1 MSTESVSSD
10 SSLQAAQLIEDQLS
24 EEELE
29 MVAGGVLNELHNPN
43 RPSIPKGGGIGHI
56 PIPKGPLPPGPLGNQ
71 PGSESEYGTF
81 TSS

>member
-29 MVAGGVLNELHNPN
+29 MVAGGVLNERHHSSKKDTQAVGGNP
-43 RPSIPKGGGIGHI
+43 
-56 PIPKGPLPPGPLGNQ
+56 PIASSNGVSHSSPAGY
-71 PGSESEYGTF
+71 ESKPDIYDTLTL
-81 TSS
+81 TS

>member
-29 MVAGGVLNELHNPN
+29 MVAGGVLNELRNPT
-43 RPSIPKGGGIGHI
+43 RHTPAGRGSGHI
-56 PIPKGPLPPGPLGNQ
+56 PLPNGASPTGPVGIEDIPDI
-71 PGSESEYGTF
+71 YDTF
-81 TSS
+81 TS

>member
-29 MVAGGVLNELHNPN
+29 MVAGGVLSLTSSNSTPAPGGNGHKPIIPN
-43 RPSIPKGGGIGHI
+43 GS
-56 PIPKGPLPPGPLGNQ
+56 LPPGPLGGQ
-71 PGSESEYGTF
+71 PGSEYGTF
-81 TSS
+81 RSS

>member
-29 MVAGGVLNELHNPN
+29 MVAGGVLNELHNFNNPPLSGAVGGNGRIPLPN
-43 RPSIPKGGGIGHI
+43 EAP
-56 PIPKGPLPPGPLGNQ
+56 PPGPLGNQ
-71 PGSESEYGTF
+71 PIPQYGTF
-81 TSS
+81 TS

>member
-29 MVAGGVLNELHNPN
+29 MVAGGALNELHNPN
-43 RPSIPKGGGIGHI
+43 KPSVPAVGGNGRILL
-56 PIPKGPLPPGPLGNQ
+56 PNEPPPPGPLGGQ
-71 PGSESEYGTF
+71 PGSEYGTF
-81 TSS
+81 RSS